1 MNNIIQDL
9 RFGLRTLAKN
19 RGATILC
26 ILSAALGIGI
36 TTALFS
42 ILEASVF
49 RPAPFAHP
57 EQLYAVSFQGDDGRE
72 LGLYGWPDCVAMAKA
87 VAGAGELLA
96 YVTHVT
102 FLSNDEGSESVGTAA
117 VTANF
122 FSLLGVRAVLGQ
134 ATVNTAPDG
143 RPQAVISHWLW
154 RQRFGGDTG
163 IVGRTVMLNGKAF
176 TVAGV
181 MPSPFSALPKGF
193 SSDVLIA
200 ADALFDVL
208 GNRSEREEGNGAFVI
223 IARLQAGANP
233 LAVAARLDPPIR
245 GPGAHKPAPAGSWGT
260 RLQGSFAPTWTERLE
275 AGGGWL
281 PVFALLLLVACGNV
295 AQMRLAQTESR
306 KRELGVRIALGS
318 SPLGVAR
325 LLVAEAALVIA
336 AGAILGLLLAN
347 ALTHWLVATI
357 SIECS
362 ADYGARLNW
371 RVLGFTLAATAASL
385 LLAGLAPARH
395 ALRLDVN
402 QTLKSG
408 RETSPARGRWQKVL
422 IAGQTAASVAFFGL
436 AILFLQSFRNAART
450 WPGFNPGQPM
460 IVFSAANLRMEPTPW
475 AEQACAQLAAVPG
488 VRGVTVARRLPLS
501 HTEGGWDTP
510 VEAPG
515 QSPVQAA
522 QNAVGPNYFSLM
534 GTRLL
539 AGRGIAPGDRADTPL
554 VTVVSHQLARR
565 LFGDRNPVGEWVK
578 IEGKRRQIVGVC
590 ADEPVYGL
598 HETGQPT
605 FYLPYRQH
613 PGGLLTLVVE
623 TAGKPESLI
632 PAVRQELKR
641 FDPGAVMFDL
651 TTLRQ
656 FMHRAL
662 LEDLLAA
669 RATTAVGL
677 LGFLLTAAGLF
688 GVIQYTVN
696 RRTREIGICLALG
709 AGRGRIQRMVLG
721 QSVRM
726 IAWGVV
732 IGLGL
737 VGAGAWCVRSAVLG
751 VTPLNGWA
759 YATSAAAALVV
770 SVAAAWLPARRA
782 AAMDPMEALRQ
793 E

>member
-1 MNNIIQDL
+1 MNRILQDL

-26 ILSAALGIGI
+26 ILSVALGIGI
-36 TTALFS
+36 TTALFG
-42 ILEASVF
+42 IVETTVF

-72 LGLYGWPDCVAMAKA
+72 AGYYGWPDCVAMAKA
-87 VAGAGELLA
+87 VAGSGELLA

-102 FLSNDEGSESVGTAA
+102 FLSNDEGSDSVVTAA
-117 VTANF
+117 VTTNF
-122 FSLLGVRAVLGQ
+122 FSLLGVRALLGQ

-154 RQRFGGDTG
+154 RQRFGGDSR
-163 IVGRTVMLNGKAF
+163 IVGRTVMLSGKPF

-181 MPSPFSALPKGF
+181 MPSPFGASPKGF

-208 GNRSEREEGNGAFVI
+208 GNRSEREEANGAFVI
-223 IARLQAGANP
+223 IARLPAGANP

-245 GPGAHKPAPAGSWGT
+245 GPGAHKSAPAGSWGT
-260 RLQGSFAPTWTERLE
+260 RLQASFAPTWTGRLE
-275 AGGGWL
+275 AGGGLL
-281 PVFALLLLVACGNV
+281 PVFALLLWVACGNV
-295 AQMRLAQTESR
+295 AQMRLAQTEAR
-306 KRELGVRIALGS
+306 KKELGVRIALGS
-318 SPLGVAR
+318 SSLGVAR
-325 LLVAEAALVIA
+325 LLVAESALVIA
-336 AGAILGLLLAN
+336 VGAILGLLLAN
-347 ALTHWLVATI
+347 ALSHWLVTTI
-357 SIECS
+357 SLQFSVEW
-362 ADYGARLNW
+362 GARLDW

-385 LLAGLAPARH
+385 LLAGLAPARY

-408 RETSPARGRWQKVL
+408 RETRPARSRWQKVL
-422 IAGQTAASVAFFGL
+422 IAGQTASSVAFFGL
-436 AILFLQSFRNAART
+436 AILFLQSFHHAART

-460 IVFSAANLRMEPTPW
+460 IVFSVANLRMDATPW

-488 VRGVTVARRLPLS
+488 VRGVTFARRLPLS

-515 QSPVQAA
+515 QTPVVAA

-539 AGRGIAPGDRADTPL
+539 AGRGIAPDDRPDTPP
-554 VTVVSHQLARR
+554 VTVVSRQLARR
-565 LFGDRNPVGEWVK
+565 LFGDRNPVGQWVK
-578 IEGKRRQIVGVC
+578 IEGKRMQIVGVC

-598 HETGQPT
+598 HEAGQPT
-605 FYLPYRQH
+605 FYRPYRQR
-613 PGGLLTLVVE
+613 PEGLLTLVIE

-656 FMHRAL
+656 FMRRAL
-662 LEDLLAA
+662 FEDRLAA
-669 RATTAVGL
+669 GVTTAVGV

-709 AGRGRIQRMVLG
+709 AGPGRIQRMVLG

-726 IAWGVV
+726 IVWGAVL
-732 IGLGL
+732 GLGL
-737 VGAGAWCVRSAVLG
+737 VAAGAWCVRSAVLG
-751 VTPLNGWA
+751 VTPINGWA
-759 YATSAAAALVV
+759 YAGSAAAALLV

-782 AAMDPMEALRQ
+782 AAVDPMEALRR

>member
-1 MNNIIQDL
+1 MNPILHDL

-19 RGATILC
+19 RGATVLC

-42 ILEASVF
+42 IVEVSVF

-57 EQLYAVSFQGDDGRE
+57 EQLYAVSFQADDGRE
-72 LGLYGWPDCVAMAKA
+72 AGLYGWPDCVAMAEA
-87 VAGAGELLA
+87 VAGSGELLA
-96 YVTHVT
+96 FETHLT
-102 FLSNDEGSESVGTAA
+102 FLSNDGGTESVTTAV
-117 VTANF
+117 VTTNL
-122 FSLLGVRAVLGQ
+122 FSVLGVHAMLGQ
-134 ATVNTAPDG
+134 ATVNSAPDG
-143 RPQAVISHWLW
+143 RPQAVISRWLW
-154 RQRFGGDTG
+154 RQRFGGDQE
-163 IVGRTVMLNGKAF
+163 IVGRTVMLNGKPF

-181 MPSPFSALPKGF
+181 MPSAFGSNFPGH
-193 SSDVLIA
+193 VLIA
-200 ADALFDVL
+200 TDAWFEVL
-208 GNRSEREEGNGAFVI
+208 GKRSERDDENGSFLI
-223 IARLQAGANP
+223 IARLQADANP
-233 LAVAARLDPPIR
+233 LAVAARLDPAIR

-260 RLQGSFAPTWTERLE
+260 RLQANFATSWTQRLK
-275 AGGGWL
+275 AGGPWL
-281 PVFALLLLVACGNV
+281 PVLALLLLAACGNV
-295 AQMRLAQTESR
+295 ALMRLAQTEAR

-347 ALTHWLVATI
+347 ALLRWFVTTI
-357 SIECS
+357 SLEFGT
-362 ADYGARLNW
+362 DNGAGLNW
-371 RVLGFTLAATAASL
+371 RVLAFTLAATAASL
-385 LLAGLAPARH
+385 FLAGLAPARH

-402 QTLKSG
+402 QTLKSA

-422 IAGQTAASVAFFGL
+422 IAGQTASSVAFFGL
-436 AILFLQSFRNAART
+436 AILFLQSFHNAALT
-450 WPGFNPGQPM
+450 WPGFNPGKPM
-460 IVFSAANLRMEPTPW
+460 IVFSTANRRMEAAPW
-475 AEQACAQLAAVPG
+475 AEQACAQLAALPG
-488 VRGVTVARRLPLS
+488 VRGVTYVRRLPLS

-515 QSPVQAA
+515 QSPVRAA
-522 QNAVGPNYFSLM
+522 QNAVGPNYCALM

-539 AGRGIAPGDRADTPL
+539 AGRGIGPDDRADSPL
-554 VTVVSHQLARR
+554 VTAVSHQLARR
-565 LFGDRNPVGEWVK
+565 LFGDRNPLGEWVK
-578 IEGKRRQIVGVC
+578 IEGKPRQIVGVY

-598 HETGQPT
+598 HEAGQPT

-613 PGGLLTLVVE
+613 PGGLLTLVIQ

-656 FMHRAL
+656 FMRRAL
-662 LEDLLAA
+662 FQDRLAA

-688 GVIQYTVN
+688 GVIQYAVN

-709 AGRGRIQRMVLG
+709 AGPARIQRMVLG
-721 QSVRM
+721 QSLRI
-726 IAWGVV
+726 IAWGVGL
-732 IGLGL
+732 GLGL
-737 VGAGAWCVRSAVLG
+737 VGAGAWCVRSGLLG

-759 YATSAAAALVV
+759 YATSAAVALLV
-770 SVAAAWLPARRA
+770 SVTAAWLPAQRA
-782 AAMDPMEALRQ
+782 ARVDPMAALRH